1 MRTSIGLGI
10 TYNVNEG
17 IYTLYENTGKI
28 TYEFTDFD
36 IARIGIGVV
45 KKAQNYFKNRG
56 VYVKQDLLVDF
67 ILKVMVKL

>member
-1 MRTSIGLGI
+1 MRTSIGLGM
-10 TYNVNEG
+10 TYNVIEG

-28 TYEFTDFD
+28 TYEFTNID

-56 VYVKQDLLVDF
+56 VYVKQDLLVDI
-67 ILKVMVKL
+67 ILKGIVEL